1 MRQAAVE
8 RFRKR
13 QANFATAKKLST
25 VQKQSCLVPRKKFA
39 THIAPFL
46 QTILAPKESH
56 QLRPGTNAESL
67 PPVVKNVVQIMM
79 HYDLTYRPEKHTV
92 WRAEEEQEEEI
103 TRYFLEPPLDAL
115 GGTRMF
121 HWKLTPPDSSHGWST
136 KYEERTK
143 QLL

>member
-46 QTILAPKESH
+46 QTILAPKESA

-79 HYDLTYRPEKHTV
+79 HYDLTFRSEKHTV
-92 WRAEEEQEEEI
+92 WRAEEEKEEEI

-115 GGTRMF
+115 GGTKMF
-121 HWKLTPPDSSHGWST
+121 QWRTTPPSSSNGWST
-136 KYEERTK
+136 EDRTK
-143 QLL
+143 